1 MAGRTSL
8 SKREWDAEKEFSAK
22 EKKAVVPLTAWE
34 KLAQVLLL
42 SNELMFVD

>member
-1 MAGRTSL
+1 MPPT
-8 SKREWDAEKEFSAK
+8 
-22 EKKAVVPLTAWE
+22 VTPLLHPVWE